1 MATLPTKPNCR
12 VCEQNPSKYK
22 CPNFVRCHATKST
35 KKHHAKNLY
44 HQHKVRRGDAQTSVA
59 DENLT
64 SVITWNVWRA
74 VETNDNEHYNLT
86 RFSACHILSI
96 SHHTFQCLHHLP
108 RIASLKSV
116 PRKTKYSAA
125 STAADEDSETALRD
139 EQLRKLATSDKL
151 RDFLRYP
158 QIRALIAEIDG
169 GADPEV
175 LLDRAR
181 ENDPVFA
188 EFAEEALDTVLGSWR
203 GQEDA

>member
-22 CPNFVRCHATKST
+22 CPNCTLPYCSLPCY
-35 KKHHAKNLY
+35 KKHKETPCE
-44 HQHKVRRGDAQTSVA
+44 KPVPSAQ
-59 DENLT
+59 
-64 SVITWNVWRA
+64 
-74 VETNDNEHYNLT
+74 
-86 RFSACHILSI
+86 
-96 SHHTFQCLHHLP
+96 
-108 RIASLKSV
+108 V
-116 PRKTKYSAA
+116 PGKTKYSAA